1 MKPSEKSS
9 FVRVIS
15 VTEIRSSLFNLSPLH
30 KPQVRKRITKRRIN
44 VYENQCFWSDQINE
58 YINVSVRDLNGELTI
73 LEVERRRFFLLGSFK
88 SYNPLRLS
96 LWLHRFSRRL
106 FNLTFTR
113 YSLSSQ
119 LCLIVFKKNIS
130 SISVCLLRNWV
141 LFTLCSWLKRALIE
155 LKRRYWIFCQNC
167 RLKLLWRL
175 IHFALPAKLKI
186 VAASFSARV

>member
-9 FVRVIS
+9 FIRVIS

-73 LEVERRRFFLLGSFK
+73 LEVERRRFFHLRSFK

-119 LCLIVFKKNIS
+119 LCLIVFLKKHFVNFCLFAEKLS
-130 SISVCLLRNWV
+130 SIYLMFVTKTGIDWIKEALLDI
-141 LFTLCSWLKRALIE
+141 LSELPSQITLAFDPFCFTREIE
-155 LKRRYWIFCQNC
+155 DRGC
-167 RLKLLWRL
+167 
-175 IHFALPAKLKI
+175 
-186 VAASFSARV
+186 